1 MMLDDEVIVN
11 KKRKEKPTPQE
22 KPNENETVEL
32 IASPSITL
40 PNFDYQTVTTE
51 LALPL
56 STHIISLTG
65 DYDTTQVL
73 VIKDNGSYVLV
84 VLKKVHFADK
94 GLFIGGCSSCC
105 NLKSNFLLY
114 LELSEN
120 FTSNQEDNYLGNC
133 KHVRAC
139 LSEIIGKIDRCR
151 WKPIIST
158 KDAQDVLLSKCLL
171 ENNSNFFVSLEFCAS
186 VESSEGLTLFI
197 NKNNKWKCDTCSCVV
212 HKCKHG
218 QKHIF
223 PAETRDTVETA
234 DNEETIV
241 EKDIFQNKS
250 NMLSNTSFSG
260 KKIYLFLGLRET
272 LKNSKNLGCV
282 LINEMITF

>member
-1 MMLDDEVIVN
+1 MIVDDQVISN
-11 KKRKEKPTPQE
+11 KKRKFSKKEQSQHVELISSPSNEKSPQE
-22 KPNENETVEL
+22 KSSENGTVEL
-32 IASPSITL
+32 IATTSISL
-40 PNFDYQTVTTE
+40 PDFDYQTVTTE
-51 LALPL
+51 LELPL

-65 DYDTTQVL
+65 DYDTTQVFI
-73 VIKDNGSYVLV
+73 VKDNGSHVLV
-84 VLKKVHFADK
+84 VLKKVLFADK

-114 LELSEN
+114 LEFSEN
-120 FTSNQEDNYLGNC
+120 FTSNQENNYLGNC

-139 LSEIIGKIDRCR
+139 LSEIIGKIDR

-158 KDAQDVLLSKCLL
+158 KDAQTVLLSKCLL

-186 VESSEGLTLFI
+186 VESLEGLTLFI
-197 NKNNKWKCDTCSCVV
+197 KKNNKWKCDTCSCVV

-223 PAETRDTVETA
+223 PAEPRDTVETA
-234 DNEETIV
+234 DTEETIV
-241 EKDIFQNKS
+241 EKEIFQNKA

-260 KKIYLFLGLRET
+260 K
-272 LKNSKNLGCV
+272 
-282 LINEMITF
+282 